1 MESFPAHIK
10 FDSEYIEQTC
20 AEHSRGAAEISGKVL
35 EKVGLYRCG
44 YFAGLLHDCGKFKQP
59 FKEYIL
65 SASRGENVQRG
76 SVVHT
81 FAGVRY
87 ILENFH
93 SKNTNN
99 LSYEDI
105 AAEILAYSVGAH
117 HGLFDC
123 VNEDG
128 ENGFLY
134 RLKKIPKGDKEAV
147 KNFLLQCADESE
159 LNYLFRKAAGEITSF
174 LEKCYCS
181 CRNGG
186 ELAFF
191 SGLLVRLILSAI
203 TEGDRRDTAEFM
215 TNVSFTKEADDRLWA
230 TLLEKVETKLCE
242 LPCDTPVNKARREI
256 SCLCRKAAEKEGGIY
271 RLNVPTGGGKTLSS
285 LRYALAHAKKY
296 GKSRIIFTS
305 PLLSILEQ
313 NSKVIREYVDDESVI
328 LEHHSNIINDGKTP
342 LELERYELLSENW
355 SAPMIVTTLVQL
367 LNTMFDGKTISAR
380 RFHALTNAVIVIDE
394 VQTVPSKLITLF
406 NLTISFLAKM
416 CGTTIIL
423 CSATQPPFE
432 ETEHPIMEEVSPL
445 FELPRE
451 VCNVFKRTEI
461 EFYGNLQTDDVA
473 VFAKEKLE
481 TVDSLLIVCNK
492 KSDAA
497 KIYGQIEEENINAFH
512 LSASMCIAHRN
523 FTLEKIYES
532 LEKKTKKTVCV
543 STQVIEA
550 GVDISF
556 ECVIR
561 LAAGMDSV
569 IQSAGR
575 CNRNG
580 ESESLGKVYIV
591 NAQDEN
597 LSKLEDIAASKRA
610 TQELLYEYG
619 INPTHFDF
627 DLSSKN
633 SVDYYYKHLYKAQHE
648 RGVLCHDYPLKDGNS
663 LYNLLSENR
672 KYLKVKKLDEMQFFI
687 NQAFSQAGKYF
698 EVFDSKTIDVIVPW
712 GLGKEIINEL
722 LSARAQHDIG
732 YLKELL
738 NKAKPYTVS
747 LYSYQKK
754 KLEEQNALLPL
765 AGENVIGLCES
776 FYNSLTG
783 LQIFSKEVYD
793 GCDTLIW

>member
-1 MESFPAHIK
+1 MENFPAHIK

-20 AEHSRGAAEISGKVL
+20 TEHSRGTAEISGKAL
-35 EKVGLYRCG
+35 EKVGLYSCG
-44 YFAGLLHDCGKFKQP
+44 YLAGLLHDCGKFKQP

-65 SASRGENVQRG
+65 AASRGENVQRG

-87 ILENFH
+87 MLESFH

-105 AAEILAYSVGAH
+105 ATEILAYSIGAH

-134 RLKKIPKGDKEAV
+134 RLKKIPEGDKEAV
-147 KNFLLQCADESE
+147 KIFLSQCADESE
-159 LNYLFRKAAGEITSF
+159 LNCLFKKAVEEITSF
-174 LEKCYCS
+174 LEKCYSS
-181 CRNGG
+181 CRDSG

-191 SGLLVRLILSAI
+191 SGLLVRLILSVVM
-203 TEGDRRDTAEFM
+203 EGDRRDTAEFM
-215 TNVSFTKEADDRLWA
+215 TNALFPKDADDRLWE
-230 TLLEKVETKLCE
+230 TLLEKVETKLNE

-256 SCLCRKAAEKEGGIY
+256 SYLCRKAAEKEEGIY

-313 NSKVIREYVDDESVI
+313 NSKVIREYIDDDSVI
-328 LEHHSNIINDGKTP
+328 LEHHSNIINDGKTS

-355 SAPMIVTTLVQL
+355 SAPVIITTLVQL
-367 LNTMFDGKTISAR
+367 LNTMFDGKTASVR
-380 RFHALTNAVIVIDE
+380 RFHALANAVIVIDE

-406 NLTISFLAKM
+406 NLTISYLAKM
-416 CGTTIIL
+416 CGATVIL

-432 ETEHPIMEEVSPL
+432 KTEHPITQEVSAL
-445 FELPRE
+445 FELSSE
-451 VCNVFKRTEI
+451 ITNVFKRTKI
-461 EFYGNLQTDDVA
+461 EFSGNLQRA
-473 VFAKEKLE
+473 EIASFAKEKLE
-481 TVDSLLIVCNK
+481 TANSLLIVCNK

-497 KIYGQIEEENINAFH
+497 KIYEQIEDENINAFH

-532 LEKKTKKTVCV
+532 LKNKTKKTVCV

-561 LAAGMDSV
+561 LAAGMDSI

-597 LSKLEDIAASKRA
+597 LSKLEDIAVSKRA

-619 INPTHFDF
+619 VNHAHFDF

-633 SVDYYYKHLYKAQHE
+633 SVDYYYNRLYKAQHE
-648 RGVLCHDYPLKDGNS
+648 RGVLCHDYPLKNGNS
-663 LYNLLSENR
+663 LYSLLSENR
-672 KYLKVKKLDEMQFFI
+672 KYLKVNKLDEMQFFV

-698 EVFDSKTIDVIVPW
+698 EVFDSNTVDVIVPW
-712 GLGKEIINEL
+712 GEGKEIINEL
-722 LSARAQHDIG
+722 LTARAQHDIG

-765 AGENVIGLCES
+765 AGENVIGLSES
-776 FYNSLTG
+776 FYSGLTG
-783 LQIFSKEVYD
+783 LQIILKEVYD
-793 GCDTLIW
+793 GCSTLIW